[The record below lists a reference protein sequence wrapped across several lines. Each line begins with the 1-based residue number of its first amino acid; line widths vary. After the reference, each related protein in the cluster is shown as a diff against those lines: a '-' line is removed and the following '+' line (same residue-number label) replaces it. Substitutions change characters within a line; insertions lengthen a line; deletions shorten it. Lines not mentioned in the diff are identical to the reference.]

1 LKNLQ
6 VNNEQVW
13 AIVPAAGIG
22 ARMLADRPKQYLVL
36 DDKTVIE
43 HTLHRLAS
51 HPRITGLIVA
61 IAEHDP
67 YWPTLTLPVNCPV
80 HVVNGGT
87 ERADSVLNALQH
99 LSSLGDDD
107 PWVLVHDAARPC
119 LRHQDID
126 QMLMQLS
133 LHSVGGILG
142 FPVNDTVKRVNAQHE
157 IMETVSRQGLWRAST
172 PQMFRL
178 QALKAA
184 LDMAKQQQLIVTDEA
199 SAMELAGLNPMMVEG
214 HSDNIKIT
222 VPQDLALASL
232 FLQLQDREM

>member
-1 LKNLQ
+1 MSDR
-6 VNNEQVW
+6 QVW

-43 HTLHRLAS
+43 HTLYRLAS
-51 HPRITGLIVA
+51 HPQITGLIVA
-61 IAEHDP
+61 IAEDDP
-67 YWPTLTLPVNCPV
+67 YWPTITLPLNCPV
-80 HVVNGGT
+80 HVVSGGK
-87 ERADSVLNALQH
+87 ERADSVFNALQH
-99 LSSLGDDD
+99 LSSFCQAD

-126 QMLMQLS
+126 QMLLKLMS
-133 LHSVGGILG
+133 HKVGGILG
-142 FPVNDTVKRVNAQHE
+142 IPVNDTVKRINAEDE
-157 IMETVSRQGLWRAST
+157 IIDTVCRQGLWRAST

-178 QALKAA
+178 QALKSA
-184 LDMAKQQQLIVTDEA
+184 LDRAKQQQLIVTDEA
-199 SAMELAGLNPMMVEG
+199 SAMELAGLQPMMVEG

-232 FLQLQDREM
+232 FLQLQNREM

>member
-1 LKNLQ
+1 MSDR
-6 VNNEQVW
+6 QVW

-43 HTLHRLAS
+43 HTLYRLAS
-51 HPRITGLIVA
+51 HPQITGLIVA
-61 IAEHDP
+61 IAEDDP
-67 YWPTLTLPVNCPV
+67 YWPTITLPLNCPV
-80 HVVNGGT
+80 HVVSGGK
-87 ERADSVLNALQH
+87 ERADSVFNALQH
-99 LSSLGDDD
+99 LSSFCDAD

-126 QMLMQLS
+126 QMLLKLMS
-133 LHSVGGILG
+133 HKVGGILG
-142 FPVNDTVKRVNAQHE
+142 IPVNDTVKRINAEDE
-157 IMETVSRQGLWRAST
+157 IIDTVCRQGLWRAST

-178 QALKAA
+178 QALKSA
-184 LDMAKQQQLIVTDEA
+184 LDRAKQQQLIVTDEA
-199 SAMELAGLNPMMVEG
+199 SAMELAGLQPMMVEG

-232 FLQLQDREM
+232 FLQLQNREM

>member
-1 LKNLQ
+1 
-6 VNNEQVW
+6 VW

-36 DDKTVIE
+36 EGKTVLE

-67 YWPTLTLPVNCPV
+67 YLPALSLPINCPV
-80 HVVNGGT
+80 HLVSGGA
-87 ERADSVLNALQH
+87 ERADSVFNALQH
-99 LSSLGDDD
+99 LSSLCNDD

-126 QMLMQLS
+126 QMLLKLIS
-133 LHSVGGILG
+133 HKVGGILG
-142 FPVNDTVKRVNAQHE
+142 IPVNDTVKRVNARDE
-157 IMETVSRQGLWRAST
+157 ITDTVCRQGLWRAST
-172 PQMFRL
+172 PQMFHL
-178 QALKAA
+178 QALKSA
-184 LDMAKQQQLIVTDEA
+184 LTIAKEQQVIVTDEA
-199 SAMELAGLNPMMVEG
+199 SAMELAGLKPVMVEG

-222 VPQDLALASL
+222 LPQDLALASL